1 MAKPDGGAAFPSFER
16 WEQMDNE
23 ERLRECQA
31 PVGGMKLRDYFA
43 AKALSVVMQ
52 SSDIQDALSWD
63 AWTARVSKVA
73 YEVADAMLLERAK

>member
-1 MAKPDGGAAFPSFER
+1 MATSDGGAAFPGFER
-16 WEQMDNE
+16 WEQMDSE

-31 PVGGMKLRDYFA
+31 PVGGMSLRDYFA

-63 AWTARVSKVA
+63 TWTSKVAKVA
-73 YEVADAMLLERAK
+73 YEVADAMLKEGAK